1 MKFTNLA
8 LAVALSCGLVATS
21 TQAQDVLRNTAL
33 STNYYAQDAAA
44 PSPSDL
50 AATDTTSD
58 LTFVGDS
65 SQKSDGN
72 GGKSKGG
79 KGGKGGVCGL
89 FGGDCTADPWRLWP
103 VIGNGW
109 ELTGHVASGSTANA
123 DNPNSRYNGPVTF
136 NDREGEYMMNQLV
149 MSLGRDVDNGGVG
162 WDWGGRMDLLYGT
175 DYIFTQAVGLETQ
188 PDGTNAWNGSK
199 MYGLAM
205 PQAYLDFAYN
215 NLSFRLGH
223 FYTIM
228 GYEGVAATSNFFYSH
243 AYTMQYGEPFTH
255 TGGLFTYQL
264 CDTVAV
270 TGGLVNGW
278 DKFDATTDK
287 LAFLGGTTYTP
298 YHGRYT
304 ISSTMIIGEEDGA
317 TGMTEERRGYSMV
330 FDYQVSDRVNY
341 VLQHDNFTQE
351 VSPGLTYEWYGINSY
366 LFYEHSDCL
375 SFGIRSE
382 WFRDDDGARLSGT
395 HLRET
400 LTGRSPVN
408 PMMASWAGNYYN
420 VTLGANWK
428 RGSNL
433 TIRPELRFDW
443 SDGTA
448 VQPYDGGTKDSQFTA
463 AVDGVFVF

>member
-8 LAVALSCGLVATS
+8 FAVVLSCGLVATS
-21 TQAQDVLRNTAL
+21 SYAQEGLQEAAL
-33 STNYYAQDAAA
+33 SYNYYTQENAA

-50 AATDTTSD
+50 AVNDTTSD

-65 SQKSDGN
+65 SQKSG
-72 GGKSKGG
+72 SKG
-79 KGGKGGVCGL
+79 KGGKGK
-89 FGGDCTADPWRLWP
+89 GGDCTADPSRFFP

-109 ELTGHVASGSTANA
+109 ELTGHIASGATANA
-123 DNPNSRYNGPVTF
+123 DNPNSRYNGPMTF
-136 NDREGEYMMNQLV
+136 NDREGEYMLNQAVL
-149 MSLGRDVDNGGVG
+149 SFGRDVDNCGMG

-215 NLSFRLGH
+215 DLSLRLGH

-228 GYEGVAATSNFFYSH
+228 GYEGVSATSNFFYSH

-255 TGGLFTYQL
+255 TGGLFSYQWS
-264 CDTVAV
+264 DSIAF

-287 LAFLGGTTYTP
+287 LAFLGGMTYTP

-304 ISSTMIIGEEDGA
+304 VSSSLIIGEEDGA
-317 TGMTEERRGYSMV
+317 AGVTEERRGVSFV
-330 FDYQVSDRVNY
+330 FDYQVTDRVNY
-341 VLQHDNFTQE
+341 VLQHDNFTEE
-351 VSPGLTYEWYGINSY
+351 VIPGVTNEWYGINNY
-366 LFYEHSDCL
+366 LFYQYTDCL
-375 SFGIRSE
+375 SFGIRAE
-382 WFRDDDGARLSGT
+382 WFRDDDGARLMGT

-400 LTGRSPVN
+400 LTARPAVDPV
-408 PMMASWAGNYYN
+408 MANWAGNYYN
-420 VTLGANWK
+420 VTIGANWK
-428 RGSNL
+428 RGSNI
-433 TIRPELRFDW
+433 TIRPELRWDW
-443 SDGTA
+443 SDGTVA
-448 VQPYDGGTKDSQFTA
+448 QPYDGGTKDSMFTA